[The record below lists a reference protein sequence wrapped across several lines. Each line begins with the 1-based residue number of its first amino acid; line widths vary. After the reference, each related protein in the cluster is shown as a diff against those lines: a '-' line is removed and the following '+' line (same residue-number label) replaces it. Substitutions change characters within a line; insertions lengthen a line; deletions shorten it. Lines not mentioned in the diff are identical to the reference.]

1 MTNDRIEMICNFFK
15 EKIFFLIFHIS
26 PDFYSQNMMMW
37 HKYDFVSD
45 SYSQNMMTW
54 HKYDFTPLMYVG
66 SAVTPVLY
74 LLPSKLKEFADYNFK
89 FDKNGRKVSKWVE
102 NTAGKG
108 KLLDTSNFSF
118 SHSVFKRHILQT
130 RKNQRLFGKG

>member
-15 EKIFFLIFHIS
+15 EKNFFLIFRIS

-54 HKYDFTPLMYVG
+54 HKYDFAPLMYVG

-74 LLPSKLKEFADYNFK
+74 LLKSLKF
-89 FDKNGRKVSKWVE
+89 VVL
-102 NTAGKG
+102 GKG
-108 KLLDTSNFSF
+108 
-118 SHSVFKRHILQT
+118 
-130 RKNQRLFGKG
+130 